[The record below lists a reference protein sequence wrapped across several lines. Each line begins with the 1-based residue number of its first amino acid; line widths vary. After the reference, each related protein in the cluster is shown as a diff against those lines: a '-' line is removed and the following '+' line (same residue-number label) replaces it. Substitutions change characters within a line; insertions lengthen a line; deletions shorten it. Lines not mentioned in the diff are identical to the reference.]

1 LRYDPDRAPEPAEWL
16 ALPEFDRFDAVRRHH
31 KKAKCRAGNARV
43 HAVIHVTVENQ
54 LAEGHPE
61 ATAAMARLLAEGLDR
76 HDALHAIGSIV
87 AHDIFD
93 IMKAE
98 RSHDPEAYA
107 RKLRSLTA
115 ASWRAGEVE

>member
-1 LRYDPDRAPEPAEWL
+1 MS
-16 ALPEFDRFDAVRRHH
+16 EFDRLDAVRRHH

-43 HAVIHVTVENQ
+43 HAAIHVTVENQ

-76 HDALHAIGSIV
+76 HDALHAIGSVV
-87 AHDIFD
+87 AHEIFD
-93 IMKAE
+93 IVKVE
-98 RSHDPEAYA
+98 RQHDPEMYA
-107 RKLRSLTA
+107 RRLRSLTA